1 MDIVRQ
7 LGELLLNSVP
17 TIICFLVVW
26 GAYRV
31 LVHGKLQQVLSE
43 RHARTEGAIQQAQ
56 AEIVSAEA
64 RTAEYEQKLRDAR
77 AQVYASHERYRN
89 RIMEQRATAL
99 EQVRKQADEKIAAAR
114 AAVEQE
120 LATAKAGLQTQVE
133 ALADQI
139 IHTILKPAA
148 AVGGR

>member
-1 MDIVRQ
+1 
-7 LGELLLNSVP
+7 
-17 TIICFLVVW
+17 
-26 GAYRV
+26 
-31 LVHGKLQQVLSE
+31 
-43 RHARTEGAIQQAQ
+43 
-56 AEIVSAEA
+56 
-64 RTAEYEQKLRDAR
+64 
-77 AQVYASHERYRN
+77 
-89 RIMEQRATAL
+89 MEQRATAL

>member
-1 MDIVRQ
+1 MDIVKQ

-31 LVHGKLQQVLSE
+31 LVYGKLHQVLSE

-56 AEIVSAEA
+56 AEIAAAET

-77 AQVYASHERYRN
+77 AQVYAGHERYRSK
-89 RIMEQRATAL
+89 IMEQRSTAL
-99 EQVRKQADEKIAAAR
+99 DQVRKQAEEKIASAR
-114 AAVEQE
+114 ATVEQE

-139 IHTILKPAA
+139 IHSILKPAA
-148 AVGGR
+148 AAGGR